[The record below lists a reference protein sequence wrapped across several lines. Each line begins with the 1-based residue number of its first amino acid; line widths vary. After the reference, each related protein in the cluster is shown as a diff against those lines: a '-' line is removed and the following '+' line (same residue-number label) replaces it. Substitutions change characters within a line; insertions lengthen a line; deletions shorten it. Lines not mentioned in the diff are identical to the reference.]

1 VVQKIVNLRVLIE
14 CEEGFDINNLGV
26 CVVYEVSHNL
36 VETEKGMMV
45 DDLVFLPRAD
55 YCEVIEYLS
64 IEEEGA

>member
-1 VVQKIVNLRVLIE
+1 MVQKIVNLRVLIE

-26 CVVYEVSHNL
+26 CVVYEASRNL
-36 VETEKGMMV
+36 IETEKGTVV
-45 DDLVFLPRAD
+45 DDLVFLPRID